1 MYIYFYYILFSRF
14 ESIEMHESKIPIS
27 MKSHDYAWPATC
39 LFIFIPLTL
48 FIHFELK
55 KNYM

>member
-27 MKSHDYAWPATC
+27 MKSHAYAWPATC
-39 LFIFIPLTL
+39 LFIFMPLTL
-48 FIHFELK
+48 FIHFE
-55 KNYM
+55 